1 MKPVRLQVAVI
12 GAGSWGTTVASVAS
26 HNCATVLWARNPE
39 IADEINAQRT
49 NSRYLGTSRIG
60 RDLRATGSMAEAVGA
75 ADVVVMGVP
84 SHGFRSMLELV
95 REHIRAWVPVISLAK
110 GLEQGSLLR
119 MTEVIADVL
128 PGHPAGVLS
137 GPNLAREIMSGFA
150 AASVVAME
158 DETIVCELQR
168 VFKSTLFRVY
178 TNQDVVGCEVGGA
191 LKNVIAIAAGMG
203 DGLGVG
209 DNTKAAVITRGLAEL
224 TRLGVVMGGQPH
236 TFAGLAGMGDLI
248 ATCMSPQSRNRY
260 VGEQLGKGRTIQ
272 QIIDEMH
279 MVAEGVKTSRVVMEL
294 AERYKIE
301 MPICREV
308 YRVVHEGSTP
318 TQAYRG
324 LLRVAAGSE
333 LDPG

>member
-1 MKPVRLQVAVI
+1 MRLRVAVI
-12 GAGSWGTTVASVAS
+12 GAGSWGTTVATVAS
-26 HNCATVLWARNPE
+26 HNCPTVLWARNPE
-39 IADEINAQRT
+39 IAAEIASART
-49 NSRYLGTSRIG
+49 NTRYLGTSRVG
-60 RDLRATGSMAEAVGA
+60 RELRATAAMSEAVQA

-84 SHGFRSMLELV
+84 SHGFRATLEQV
-95 REHIRAWVPVISLAK
+95 RDHIRPWVPVISLAK

-119 MTEVIADVL
+119 MTEVIGEVL

-137 GPNLAREIMSGFA
+137 GPNLAREIMGGYA

-158 DETIVCELQR
+158 DETIVCELQA
-168 VFKSTLFRVY
+168 VFKSRLFRVY
-178 TNQDVVGCEVGGA
+178 TNQDVTGCEVGGA

-224 TRLGVVMGGQPH
+224 MRLGVAMGGLPH
-236 TFAGLAGMGDLI
+236 TFAGLAGLGDLV
-248 ATCMSPQSRNRY
+248 ATCMSRQSRNRY
-260 VGEQLGKGRTIQ
+260 VGEQLGKGRSMQEIN
-272 QIIDEMH
+272 DEMH

-294 AERYKIE
+294 AEKYAVE

-324 LLRVAAGSE
+324 LLRVAPGSE

>member
-1 MKPVRLQVAVI
+1 MRRQVAVI
-12 GAGSWGTTVASVAS
+12 GAGSWGTTVASLAS
-26 HNCATVLWARNPE
+26 HNCPTVLWARNPE
-39 IADEINAQRT
+39 IAEEINAART
-49 NSRYLGTSRIG
+49 NARYLGAARVG
-60 RDLRATGSMAEAVGA
+60 RDLRATGSMAEAVRS

-84 SHGFRSMLELV
+84 SHGFRATLELV
-95 REHIRAWVPVISLAK
+95 RDHIRAWVPVISLAK
-110 GLEQGSLLR
+110 GLEQESLLR

-137 GPNLAREIMSGFA
+137 GPNLAREILSGHA
-150 AASVVAME
+150 AASVVAMD

-168 VFKSTLFRVY
+168 VFKSPLFRVY
-178 TNQDVVGCEVGGA
+178 TNQDVAGCEVGGA

-209 DNTKAAVITRGLAEL
+209 DNTKAAVVTRGLAEI
-224 TRLGVVMGGQPH
+224 TRLGVAMGGQPH
-236 TFAGLAGMGDLI
+236 TFAGLAGMGDLV

-260 VGEQLGKGRTIQ
+260 VGEQLGKGRGIAA
-272 QIIDEMH
+272 IIDEMH
-279 MVAEGVKTSRVVMEL
+279 MVAEGVKTSRVVIEL
-294 AERYKIE
+294 AAKYAVEV
-301 MPICREV
+301 PICREV

-324 LLRVAAGSE
+324 LLHVAPGSE